1 MATQTNQAPGLN
13 KLFQQTDVLLSI
25 GVVLIVVMMI
35 VPLSTGLLDALLVLN
50 IALSLT
56 ILVVSLYVMEPAQF
70 STFPSIL
77 LLATLFRLALNIST
91 TRLILLNGD
100 AGHVVAAFGNF
111 VIGGNYA
118 VGIVIFLIIMVIQF
132 VVITNGA
139 GRIAE
144 VTARF
149 TLDAMPGKQMAIDA
163 DLNAGMI
170 DENEARS
177 RRKKIRQEADFYGTM
192 DGAAKFVKGDAIAAL
207 VMVAVNILGGF
218 AIGVLQRHVDIFQA
232 LQTYTLLSIG
242 DGLVSQIPALMIS
255 TGTGLLVSRAASE
268 VNLGENIGAQFVASP
283 KALAIV
289 AGTLLLMGLVPA
301 LPKIPF
307 FLVGGALAYGYF
319 FFTKRQKEQAEQER
333 TVETVGPEAPKG
345 PENVLGLLQI
355 DPIELEI
362 GYRLIPLVDATQGGD
377 LLERIAL
384 IRRQTALKLG
394 LVLPAI
400 RVRDNLQLRPKD
412 YRINLR
418 GIEIARSEVHVDHF
432 MAMSPGLAT
441 EQLDGIPAIEPV
453 FGLPAVWIS
462 ENQKDYAEMLG
473 YTVFDSSA
481 VISTHLTEVIK
492 NHAHEILGRQDV
504 QLLIDNIKKDHP
516 TVIEELIPDILSVG
530 DVQRILQ
537 NLLRE
542 RVSIRDLLPVLEQ
555 LATYAKVTKD
565 VDTLTEYSRLALARA
580 ICKSFLSQEG
590 NLPVLTVDPR
600 LEQLLAESIQLSD
613 QGAFLSLDPGVAQ
626 KVVKSAGDHLD
637 RLLAQ
642 GQQPVVLC
650 SSKVRLVLRR
660 LLERKLPNLAVISY
674 NEVVPPQVEVHALG
688 ILTG

>member
-1 MATQTNQAPGLN
+1 MNR
-13 KLFQQTDVLLSI
+13 LFQQTDVLLSI

-56 ILVVSLYVMEPAQF
+56 ILVVSLYVLEPVQF

-111 VIGGNYA
+111 VVGGNYA

-170 DENEARS
+170 DENEARA

-192 DGAAKFVKGDAIAAL
+192 DGAAKFVRGDAIAAL

-255 TGTGLLVSRAASE
+255 SGTGLLVSRAASE
-268 VNLGENIGAQFVASP
+268 VNLGENIASQFAANP
-283 KALAIV
+283 KAMAVV
-289 AGTLLLMGLVPA
+289 AGSLIAMGLVPA

-307 FLVGGALAYGYF
+307 FLIGGLLAYGYF
-319 FFTKRQKEQAEQER
+319 FFSKRQKAEAEKAK

-345 PENVLGLLQI
+345 PENVMGLLQI

-441 EQLDGIPAIEPV
+441 EQLEGIPAIEPV
-453 FGLPAVWIS
+453 FGLPTVWIS

-530 DVQRILQ
+530 DIQRILQ

-542 RVSIRDLLPVLEQ
+542 RVSI
-555 LATYAKVTKD
+555 
-565 VDTLTEYSRLALARA
+565 
-580 ICKSFLSQEG
+580 
-590 NLPVLTVDPR
+590 
-600 LEQLLAESIQLSD
+600 
-613 QGAFLSLDPGVAQ
+613 
-626 KVVKSAGDHLD
+626 
-637 RLLAQ
+637 
-642 GQQPVVLC
+642 
-650 SSKVRLVLRR
+650 
-660 LLERKLPNLAVISY
+660 
-674 NEVVPPQVEVHALG
+674 
-688 ILTG
+688 